1 VHGAA
6 AHHDVDI
13 GPQGQSHLGEMRE
26 QALADRPVVG
36 GGLGRRRLG
45 DGEPAQE
52 VRPADDADSGSPRI
66 TSTRLI
72 RRRSSRPR
80 PRRVVRPPRP

>member
-1 VHGAA
+1 
-6 AHHDVDI
+6 
-13 GPQGQSHLGEMRE
+13 MRE

-52 VRPADDADSGSPRI
+52 VRPADDADSAIAAHHQHPLDPPPLEQAATSASGASTSTVTTSVVI
-66 TSTRLI
+66 TSAA
-72 RRRSSRPR
+72 RRPCVFR
-80 PRRVVRPPRP
+80 